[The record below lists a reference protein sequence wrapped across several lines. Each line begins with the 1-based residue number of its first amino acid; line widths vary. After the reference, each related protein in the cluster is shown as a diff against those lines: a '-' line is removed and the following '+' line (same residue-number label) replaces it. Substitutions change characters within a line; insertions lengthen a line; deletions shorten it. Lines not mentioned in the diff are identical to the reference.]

1 MATTTTDLLSGITRV
16 EDFWPVGELKPYAK
30 NAKKHDPKQVA
41 KIAES
46 IRQHGWTSR
55 IVIDEDGEIIA
66 GHGRR
71 LAAISIDP
79 KMKVPV
85 LVLEGI
91 TKEQARAL
99 RLIDNKVQEGG
110 YDTGLLS
117 EELRELVVDLDV
129 DLSAFYDDRDLNF
142 AIDDLGEIDLGALS
156 EDISTEVVA
165 QTERTANEIEQS
177 DKTSVPVGK
186 VLGFNSLSSEQARTV
201 KQFIAIIEAETGL
214 QGAEALTVFAGQFT
228 GGEA

>member
-1 MATTTTDLLSGITRV
+1 MATTTTDLRNIQRV
-16 EDFWPVGELKPYAK
+16 EETWPVSRLVPYGK
-30 NAKKHDPKQVA
+30 NAKKHEPKQVA

-46 IRQHGWTSR
+46 IRQHGWTTR
-55 IVIDEDGEIIA
+55 IVVEEDGTIIA

-79 KMKVPV
+79 NGDVPV
-85 LVLEGI
+85 LVLKGI

-110 YDTGLLS
+110 YDTGLLA

-142 AIDDLGEIDLGALS
+142 AIDDLGEINLDSLS
-156 EDISTEVVA
+156 EDISSEVLE
-165 QTERTANEIEQS
+165 QTERTQAEIAES
-177 DKTSVPVGK
+177 DKAGVPVSK
-186 VLGFNSLSSEQARTV
+186 VLGFGAFTSEQARVIKKFVSTL
-201 KQFIAIIEAETGL
+201 ESETGL

-228 GGEA
+228 GDAA

>member
-1 MATTTTDLLSGITRV
+1 MATTSTDFSGIVRSEETWSVSRLIPD
-16 EDFWPVGELKPYAK
+16 EK
-30 NAKKHDPKQVA
+30 NAKKHEPKQVA

-46 IRQHGWTSR
+46 IRQNGWITR
-55 IVIDEDGEIIA
+55 IVVEEDGTIIA

-79 KMKVPV
+79 KGEVPV
-85 LVLEGI
+85 LVLKGI

-117 EELRELVVDLDV
+117 EELRELVLDLDF
-129 DLSAFYDDRDLNF
+129 DMSKFFDERDLNF

-156 EDISTEVVA
+156 DDISAEVIE
-165 QTERTANEIEQS
+165 QTERTATEIEQS
-177 DKTSVPVGK
+177 DKSSVPVGK
-186 VLGFNSLSSEQARTV
+186 VLGFASFTSEQARLV
-201 KQFIAIIEAETGL
+201 KKFVAIIEAETGL
-214 QGAEALTVFAGQFT
+214 QGAEALTVFAGQFA